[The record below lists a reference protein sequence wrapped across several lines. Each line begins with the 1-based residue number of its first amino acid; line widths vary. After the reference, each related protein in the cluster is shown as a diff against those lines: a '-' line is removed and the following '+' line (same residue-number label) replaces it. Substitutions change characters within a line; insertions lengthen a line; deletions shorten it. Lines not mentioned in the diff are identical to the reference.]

1 MKCIVA
7 ADKKWGIGLKNKL
20 LVHIPEDMKT
30 FRNLTIG
37 KVVILGRKTLETFPN
52 GLPLQGRTNIIMS
65 RNEDFTAK
73 DAFIAHSEEE
83 LMEILKDYD
92 TDDVFVIGGGKIYD
106 MLMPYCDEAIVTRLN
121 YRYEADTYFP
131 DLDNDD
137 DWYIADESEEM
148 TYFSIEYQRV
158 IYKRKS
164 KKEF

>member
-65 RNEDFTAK
+65 RNADFTAK
-73 DAFIAHSEEE
+73 DAIIAHSEEE
-83 LMEILKDYD
+83 LMEILKNYD

-158 IYKRKS
+158 TYKRKS

>member
-20 LVHIPEDMKT
+20 LFHIPEDMKT

-65 RNEDFTAK
+65 RNADFTAK
-73 DAFIAHSEEE
+73 DAIIAHSEEE
-83 LMEILKDYD
+83 LMEILKNYD

>member
-65 RNEDFTAK
+65 RNADFTAK
-73 DAFIAHSEEE
+73 DAIIAHSEEE
-83 LMEILKDYD
+83 LMEILKNYD

>member
-65 RNEDFTAK
+65 RNADFTAK
-73 DAFIAHSEEE
+73 DAIIAHSEEE

>member
-37 KVVILGRKTLETFPN
+37 KVVVLGRKTLETFPN

-65 RNEDFTAK
+65 RNEDFKAK
-73 DAFIAHSEEE
+73 DAIIAHSEEE

-121 YRYEADTYFP
+121 YRYEADTFFP
-131 DLDNDD
+131 DLDNDE
-137 DWYIADESEEM
+137 DWYITDESEEM
-148 TYFSIEYQRV
+148 TCFSIEYRRV
-158 IYKRKS
+158 TYNRKS

>member
-65 RNEDFTAK
+65 RNADFTAK
-73 DAFIAHSEEE
+73 DAIIAHSEEE

-137 DWYIADESEEM
+137 NWYIADESEEM

>member
-65 RNEDFTAK
+65 RNADFTAK
-73 DAFIAHSEEE
+73 DAIIAHSEEE
-83 LMEILKDYD
+83 LMEILKNYD

-121 YRYEADTYFP
+121 YRYEADTFFP